1 MTSSLIE
8 PMWSTLE
15 RDDATIAYCRWG
27 DDDAPAGVVLIA
39 HGASEHAARYSRW
52 ASILV
57 GDGYTVYGVDH
68 RGHGR
73 TADEHGAAGVAR
85 PGGWNAMVGDISA
98 LGDQL
103 RQRHAGS
110 TLILFG
116 HSMGSML
123 SQRVMQLHGDCFDG
137 VILSGTSGSLEGA
150 DDFVAM
156 LQGIEAAEGADEPS
170 ALWDGVFAGFNEPFA
185 TAVDDATGYEWLSRD
200 ADEVRIYVEDPW
212 CGGPLSNGFVT
223 DMISGMAE
231 MWSPAEENRIPTG
244 LPILLVAGETDPVG
258 DSGASV
264 RELAERYEARGLGPV
279 TLRLYPDARH
289 EILNETNRD
298 EVTHDLSD
306 WIHAVTER
314 DGAN

>member
-1 MTSSLIE
+1 MGRS
-8 PMWSTLE
+8 
-15 RDDATIAYCRWG
+15 
-27 DDDAPAGVVLIA
+27 V
-39 HGASEHAARYSRW
+39 
-52 ASILV
+52 
-57 GDGYTVYGVDH
+57 
-68 RGHGR
+68 RG
-73 TADEHGAAGVAR
+73 
-85 PGGWNAMVGDISA
+85 
-98 LGDQL
+98 L
-103 RQRHAGS
+103 
-110 TLILFG
+110 
-116 HSMGSML
+116 
-123 SQRVMQLHGDCFDG
+123 
-137 VILSGTSGSLEGA
+137 
-150 DDFVAM
+150 
-156 LQGIEAAEGADEPS
+156 
-170 ALWDGVFAGFNEPFA
+170 NEPFA

-264 RELAERYEARGLGPV
+264 RELAERYEARGLVPV